1 MKAIFVSDLHGN
13 ETKYIKLCSYLKQNI
28 PDAVFIGGDVLPNYY
43 VTNSIEF
50 IKDFLK
56 PLLTDLKDVMGIN
69 YPDIY
74 LITGNDDAA
83 ISCEYFAKLEDNG
96 LIHFINSITVNK
108 EGYSVTGYPYIP
120 PTPFLLKDG
129 EKYDISQFVPRGTV
143 SPEEGMRTVEIPL
156 NIIKHSS
163 IKNDLEE
170 LSNEI
175 NDFNKTII
183 LFHSPPYET
192 NLDKMIGKNIN
203 GMNEI
208 ISVGSIAIRRF
219 IEKYQ
224 PLITMHG
231 HIHESTEITGNW
243 QDKIG
248 ETYSYS
254 ASHSGHELALIE
266 FDTANPG
273 DAKRVLI

>member
-13 ETKYIKLCSYLKQNI
+13 ETKYNKLCSYIKQNI
-28 PDAVFIGGDVLPNYY
+28 TEAVFIGGDVLPNYY

-56 PLLTDLKDVMGIN
+56 PLLTDLKDDMGIN

-74 LITGNDDAA
+74 MITGNDDAA

-96 LIHFINSITVNK
+96 LIYFINSITVNK
-108 EGYSVTGYPYIP
+108 ESYFVTGYPYIP
-120 PTPFLLKDG
+120 PTPFLLKDW
-129 EKYDISQFVPRGTV
+129 EKFDISRYVPRDTV
-143 SPEEGMRTVEIPL
+143 SPEDGLRTVEVPKNL
-156 NIIKHSS
+156 IKYST
-163 IKNDLEE
+163 IKDDLEN
-170 LSNEI
+170 LSHEI
-175 NDFNKTII
+175 NDFGKSII
-183 LFHSPPYET
+183 LFHTPPYDT
-192 NLDKMIGKNIN
+192 MLDKMMGKNIN
-203 GMNEI
+203 GEKEI
-208 ISVGSIAIRRF
+208 ISVGSIAVRRF

-248 ETYSYS
+248 ETYCYS
-254 ASHSGHELALIE
+254 ASHSGHELAIIE

-273 DAKRVLI
+273 DAKRVLV